1 MLTGLTS
8 VFGSL
13 LIGLWDFL
21 KYVIYGLLIIIGIIL
36 IMISIN
42 TLYYCFVK
50 KMDFKKRT
58 TKLPKPHYSKPK
70 SILHRLFVEFPRRFV
85 LDQLNHN
92 PDDFGFYGIHIFAG
106 EQGSGKTVAMV
117 HKILQLREKYPCCKV
132 AANFTLDFQD
142 NKIEDWTDILEN
154 NNGTKGQIIVLDEIQ
169 NWFNSLE
176 SKDIPIEF
184 ISEICQQRKQRKA
197 VIGTSQVFT
206 RIGKPIR
213 EQCTFLYKPL
223 TIFNCITVVR
233 VYKPKIKDDGTLDE
247 KNMKMR
253 KCYFFVHD
261 EYLREC
267 YDTYEKVERLSKKGF
282 KPLSEQINNHN
293 EISNDFLNN
302 KE

>member
-1 MLTGLTS
+1 
-8 VFGSL
+8 
-13 LIGLWDFL
+13 
-21 KYVIYGLLIIIGIIL
+21 
-36 IMISIN
+36 
-42 TLYYCFVK
+42 
-50 KMDFKKRT
+50 MDFKKRT
-58 TKLPKPHYSKPK
+58 IKLPKPHYSKPK
-70 SILHRLFVEFPRRFV
+70 SILHRLFIEFPRRFV
-85 LDQLNHN
+85 LDQINKN

-302 KE
+302 KDNK

>member
-21 KYVIYGLLIIIGIIL
+21 KYVIYGLLIVIGIIL
-36 IMISIN
+36 VMISIN
-42 TLYYCFVK
+42 TFYYCFIK

-85 LDQLNHN
+85 LDQINHN

-184 ISEICQQRKQRKA
+184 ISEICQQRCNRHFASIYKNRQANKGA
-197 VIGTSQVFT
+197 MYILVQAAHNIQ
-206 RIGKPIR
+206 
-213 EQCTFLYKPL
+213 LY
-223 TIFNCITVVR
+223 NSR
-233 VYKPKIKDDGTLDE
+233 
-247 KNMKMR
+247 
-253 KCYFFVHD
+253 
-261 EYLREC
+261 
-267 YDTYEKVERLSKKGF
+267 
-282 KPLSEQINNHN
+282 
-293 EISNDFLNN
+293 
-302 KE
+302 